1 MSQTV
6 HCSFCRKADTAVSR
20 LIAGPGVFICDS
32 CIILCARALMQCAP
46 LERGAAARI
55 ECGQDCSTD
64 AILSQLKGQEAMLRD
79 LKERLMA
86 NVQTLRERD
95 VSWEKIGKALGCSRQ
110 AAWEKFGALLASACP
125 LGKPGRKTENA

>member
-6 HCSFCRKADTAVSR
+6 HCSFCRKADTQVSR

-32 CIILCARALMQCAP
+32 CIVLCARALMQCAP
-46 LERGAAARI
+46 QTSGAAARI

-79 LKERLMA
+79 LKERLIA
-86 NVQTLRERD
+86 NVQTLRQRD

-110 AAWEKFGALLASACP
+110 AAWEKFGALLAGVCGGAR
-125 LGKPGRKTENA
+125 RKTTEHV